1 MYPASGGSYAYDT
14 GSPTGL
20 AQYPLRDL
28 AFVRESGELP
38 DGRSYGYTLTYL
50 GGQTVSYFDTNGNLI
65 EQTDRFGNT
74 ISLTWEQSGSSWHP
88 LQSVTDNY
96 GQVTRFDYGT
106 PGQVKVVAPVNA
118 EGDHRDD
125 HAGVLRRLP
134 ADVSPTRMKQ
144 KTTFGYTQL
153 GGLPAQAAQFGG
165 RPTWGGHRRS
175 PTPSLPYEKSVAVAS
190 DVKVTDANSASRC

>member
-1 MYPASGGSYAYDT
+1 VGEHRRRVQVYPASGGSYAYDT

-28 AFVRESGELP
+28 AFVRESGKLP
-38 DGRSYGYTLTYL
+38 GGRSYAYKLTYL

-65 EQTDRFGNT
+65 AQIDRFGNT
-74 ISLTWEQSGSSWHP
+74 ISLTWQQSGSSWHP
-88 LQSVTDNY
+88 LTVTDNY

-118 EGDHRDD
+118 EGITATTTLTFYGGYLQTVTD
-125 HAGVLRRLP
+125 P
-134 ADVSPTRMKQ
+134 MKQ

-153 GGLPAQAAQFGG
+153 GGLSAQLLSSVAARPG
-165 RPTWGGHRRS
+165 RTPRS
-175 PTPSLPYEKSVAVAS
+175 PTPSRRTKSRGRS
-190 DVKVTDANSASRC
+190 QRR